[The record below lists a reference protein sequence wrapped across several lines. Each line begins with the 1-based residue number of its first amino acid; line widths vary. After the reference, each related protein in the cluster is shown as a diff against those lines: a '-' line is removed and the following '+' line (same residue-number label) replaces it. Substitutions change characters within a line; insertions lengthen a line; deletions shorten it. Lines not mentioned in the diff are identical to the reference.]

1 MSCLS
6 ERNFK
11 MIAFKAFSM
20 FALCAREYY
29 TRSGNTELKSS
40 LAGNTVEFG
49 IKNSVTYMDDVII
62 TTLMELL

>member
-1 MSCLS
+1 
-6 ERNFK
+6 
-11 MIAFKAFSM
+11 M